1 MSTSR
6 ISQVIS
12 TTSLGALEGRI
23 CQTASERWEIMEERD
38 RLIREE
44 RSMKQ
49 GVVPVLHADCED
61 MCPERERYM
70 RQFQRRLSIYEV
82 ENVGAREQKV
92 CHSATV
98 KEYSRSSADQ
108 VIISPLS
115 VYLNRA
121 LLTCHHLA
129 TVLSVPV
136 PWNPRVLNRLIIE
149 FWIHFMQRINLS
161 SCNARFF
168 SPRNYRYLRTFDP
181 SSPGHDD
188 ELPDE

>member
-1 MSTSR
+1 MIEIRSSP
-6 ISQVIS
+6 I
-12 TTSLGALEGRI
+12 
-23 CQTASERWEIMEERD
+23 SERGYLLWMVFIP
-38 RLIREE
+38 
-44 RSMKQ
+44 SNF
-49 GVVPVLHADCED
+49 
-61 MCPERERYM
+61 Y
-70 RQFQRRLSIYEV
+70 FQ
-82 ENVGAREQKV
+82 GAREQKV

-136 PWNPRVLNRLIIE
+136 PGNPRVLNRLIIK

-161 SCNARFF
+161 SRPPFF
-168 SPRNYRYLRTFDP
+168 SPPRNYHYLPTFDP
-181 SSPGHDD
+181 LLSWTWRWTTWWIISWTRIWRRKVSRGGSGITSCGIG
-188 ELPDE
+188 LGA

>member
-1 MSTSR
+1 MVFIPSNF
-6 ISQVIS
+6 
-12 TTSLGALEGRI
+12 
-23 CQTASERWEIMEERD
+23 
-38 RLIREE
+38 
-44 RSMKQ
+44 
-49 GVVPVLHADCED
+49 
-61 MCPERERYM
+61 Y
-70 RQFQRRLSIYEV
+70 FQ
-82 ENVGAREQKV
+82 GAREQKV

-168 SPRNYRYLRTFDP
+168 LPPGITVTFGPSTP